1 MAHRTSGYALAIVL
15 GVLTLLGLSLLM
27 LSQVLS
33 AAVEETKRTYA
44 EQRATYACDSAARVA
59 GADAE
64 AVMSADS
71 EATSATAMAAL
82 CSDLGPCLG
91 DLEDADCTESCD
103 YRINGGTGAG
113 PRRIFAAD
121 VVAERFS
128 LRVASGTGSSSI
140 RTGAFR
146 SLLALRQR
154 MSLFVAARHDAS
166 GALCRANN
174 SFTVVQ
180 VSPAQL
186 MLTSMVPVDWLPRGS
201 RDPSGD
207 LRLVGPSA
215 YVDGPTRLESA
226 NLTRVVATGP
236 ISGGALAWS
245 GAGNVFQ
252 GLASSARATTVP
264 PADALKLPTAP
275 AGNSGREARWLLD
288 PVYADDDVAV
298 ANLKFAMSSDIRI
311 IDGIWFIKPPS
322 NDRTTPQWPGIM
334 VWSDHPGSGVRP
346 SAELE
351 RIIGSGINIGQED
364 RSDIIAQPKRYSYY
378 PYIST
383 GIEIQNLSRNRIV
396 SYGALRLHSDGVTR
410 SPGAFSRL
418 CVDVPGQ
425 PSGSLV
431 SFARCGPTPQT
442 AAATALID
450 ATRSGFIDLDAG
462 AGPSDGENML
472 PLNFDVAAF
481 IRAMRE
487 NRPGELGSFFCGT
500 RPGGNPNDHSD
511 RPPRGCRHFNGQ
523 VWIGSSWPD
532 RPTSTASPQLALTP
546 TQGGGGS
553 VAGMP
558 PVATRAPPL
567 NVTQNGI
574 YAAPLCGENASFA
587 DLDSKHYFHV
597 VPCTDP
603 VWRTGVGAINAVR
616 ILNARDLRSFINS
629 FRTGAKG
636 LTIATHLP
644 LYVLGDVNIEPVPAT
659 RNKSV
664 LLAGDRVTFLTTSFD
679 DFEHRWG
686 NRTPLTALTPGPAMA
701 VRASIAT
708 TVPTGSSAEDTL
720 RFLEPITTSNSGPG
734 SGSRRVPQLDGSL
747 WLLGAPAHH
756 SGAMA
761 NGRTRAVPLSW
772 NFDPFLIEPNAAPPG
787 MPLMTLGVQDRWFD
801 AR

>member
-1 MAHRTSGYALAIVL
+1 MRRTSGYALAIVL
-15 GVLTLLGLSLLM
+15 GVLTLLGLSLLL

-33 AAVEETKRTYA
+33 AAVEETKRSYA

-91 DLEDADCTESCD
+91 DLEDADCTSSCD
-103 YRINGGTGAG
+103 YRINTGTGAG

-154 MSLFVAARHDAS
+154 LSLSVAARHDAS

-180 VSPAQL
+180 LSPAQL
-186 MLTSMVPVDWLPRGS
+186 MLTSMVPVDWLPRGV
-201 RDPSGD
+201 RNPSGD

-215 YVDGPTRLESA
+215 YVDGATRLESA
-226 NLTRVVATGP
+226 NLTRVVSTGA
-236 ISGGALAWS
+236 ITGGALAWS
-245 GAGNVFQ
+245 GAGTIFES
-252 GLASSARATTVP
+252 LATAGRAATI
-264 PADALKLPTAP
+264 PAAEALKLPTAP
-275 AGNSGREARWLLD
+275 ASNIGREARWLLD

-311 IDGIWFIKPPS
+311 IDGIWFIKPPP
-322 NDRTTPQWPGIM
+322 NDRTIPQWPGIM
-334 VWSDHPGSGVRP
+334 IWSDHPGSGVRP

-351 RIIGSGINIGQED
+351 RIIGSGVNIGQED
-364 RSDIIAQPKRYSYY
+364 RSDIIATPKRYSYY
-378 PYIST
+378 PYVNT

-396 SYGALRLHSDGVTR
+396 SYGAMRLHGDNTTR

-425 PSGSLV
+425 PAGSLV

-442 AAATALID
+442 AAATALVD
-450 ATRSGFIDLDAG
+450 ASRSGFIDLDGGAG
-462 AGPSDGENML
+462 ANDGENML

-500 RPGGNPNDHSD
+500 RPGGNPNDQSD
-511 RPPRGCRHFNGQ
+511 RPTRGCRHFNGQ
-523 VWIGSSWPD
+523 VWIGSSWPG

-546 TQGGGGS
+546 TQGDGAAVG
-553 VAGMP
+553 AMP
-558 PVATRAPPL
+558 PVANRVAPL
-567 NVTQNGI
+567 NVTQNSL
-574 YAAPLCGENASFA
+574 YAAPLCGENATFTH
-587 DLDSKHYFHV
+587 LDSKRYFPV
-597 VPCTDP
+597 VACTDP
-603 VWRTGVGAINAVR
+603 VWSTGVGAINAVR
-616 ILNARDLRSFINS
+616 IFNARDLRSFINS

-636 LTIATHLP
+636 FTIATHLP
-644 LYVLGDVNIEPVPAT
+644 LYVVGDVNTEPVPAA

-664 LLAGDRVTFLTTSFD
+664 LLAGDRVTFMTTTFD
-679 DFEHRWG
+679 DAEHRWG
-686 NRTPLTALTPGPAMA
+686 NRVPIAALTPGPAMA
-701 VRASIAT
+701 IRASIAT
-708 TVPTGSSAEDTL
+708 TVPPGGTAEDAL

-734 SGSRRVPQLDGSL
+734 SGSRRIPQLDGSL
-747 WLLGAPAHH
+747 WILGAPAHH

-772 NFDPFLIEPNAAPPG
+772 SFDPFLIEPNAAPPG